1 MSRDSH
7 KKQPDLKELAR
18 RAMIALGF
26 LTETPNSAKL
36 EIEMQAEP
44 HFATLKVRDL
54 SSRLWSSID
63 NDDSRDLDQI
73 EYAERDGAGTRIY
86 IGIADVDWFVPRQ
99 SSIDQVAGHNTTSV
113 YTGVVTFPMLPE
125 RLSTDL
131 SSLNEGE
138 KRLAVVVEMLIS
150 NDGSTSDCSIYSAIV
165 QNKAQLTYNAVASW
179 LEASVASTSLK
190 IEQNRELQDQL
201 MLQNSAAEALR
212 KARHEAGALSFQTLQ
227 MNPVFSSTKKVLTLE
242 ERRQNRASLLIEDLM
257 IAANQATARFL
268 DDNHF
273 PSVRRV
279 VKAPERWDR
288 IVSLA
293 ASYGYSL
300 PAEPDAKR
308 LEDFLGV
315 QRQAN
320 PDQFADLSLAV
331 VKLLGRGEYVA
342 NSPGNTTSGHFALA
356 ANAYSHSTAPNRR
369 FADLITQRLIKA
381 ALSGGRAPYSM
392 EELSAVAVH
401 CTERENAANKV
412 ERFVKKCAAAV
423 LLSGR
428 IGEVFEG
435 VITGVTDRGTW
446 VRILH
451 PHVEGK
457 IVERHEGLDVG
468 DRVRVRLASVDAEHG
483 FIDFGFVGS
492 A

>member
-1 MSRDSH
+1 MSH
-7 KKQPDLKELAR
+7 PDLSELAR
-18 RAMIALGF
+18 RAMIARGF
-26 LTETPNSAKL
+26 LTETPDAAKA
-36 EIEMQAEP
+36 EIQMEQEP
-44 HFATLKVRDL
+44 LFATLKVRDL
-54 SSRLWSSID
+54 SSWLWSSID

-73 EYAERDGAGTRIY
+73 EYARRDPGGIRIY
-86 IGIADVDWFVPRQ
+86 IGIADVDLFVRLR
-99 SSIDQVAGHNTTSV
+99 SRIDEVAGHNTTSV
-113 YTGVVTFPMLPE
+113 YTGVVTFHMLPE

-138 KRLAVVVEMLIS
+138 KRLAIVVEMLVTS
-150 NDGSTSDCSIYSAIV
+150 DGRTTDCSIYSAIV
-165 QNKAQLTYNAVASW
+165 ENKAQLTYKAVTSW
-179 LEASVASTSLK
+179 LEGSFASTSSK
-190 IEQNRELQDQL
+190 IQQNLELQNQL
-201 MLQNSAAEALR
+201 VLQNSAAEALR
-212 KARHEAGALSFQTLQ
+212 KARHEAGALSFHTSQ
-227 MNPVFSSTKKVLTLE
+227 MNPVLSSTGEVLDLE
-242 ERRQNRASLLIEDLM
+242 ERRPNPASLLIEDFM

-268 DDNHF
+268 DENHF

-288 IVSLA
+288 IAALA

-300 PAEPDAKR
+300 PPEPDAKR
-308 LEDFLGV
+308 LEEFLRM
-315 QRQAN
+315 QRQEN

-331 VKLLGRGEYVA
+331 IKLLGRGEYEA

-381 ALSGGRAPYSM
+381 ALSRSRPPYSM
-392 EELSAVAVH
+392 EELSTLAVH

-423 LLSGR
+423 LLSTR

-446 VRILH
+446 VRILR

-457 IVERHEGLDVG
+457 IVEHYGSQDVG
-468 DRVRVRLASVDAEHG
+468 DRVQVRLASVDPERG
-483 FIDFGFVGS
+483 FIDFALVEPLRRGGRV
-492 A
+492 